1 MLHVYFEVQAT
12 QLNIKFLVSVLEEF
26 QVKNP
31 IIWSSQFRSGISWM
45 KMLLQLDQYCK
56 MKSSLTEVNH
66 GPISSDVILIF
77 HELKEVESYFQQ
89 NKRIN
94 STHIVILQDIDFN
107 SITNSMAIPID
118 ARVFFVN
125 LSSNEVFEFYK
136 INSFSVKTRL
146 GRLNEESGQFKWN
159 HKVNADFFIRR
170 FDFYGTTL
178 KGMTE
183 ETGKQLILDPRYCE
197 KAPYFPNNQTYLVT
211 DFTMG
216 LYYDVLLEVQK
227 MLNFTTKL
235 YKRKEISWGFVYPQG
250 NGTFEAEG
258 IVGDIFFGRAD
269 LIVAP
274 VTLYLRRAL
283 YIDYLPPLTQ
293 KNIGLYISSVKS
305 KEALNFYAFIKPF
318 RYSSIVYLP
327 TRFQNDINPCF

>member
-183 ETGKQLILDPRYCE
+183 ETGKQLILDPRYRE
-197 KAPYFPNNQTYLVT
+197 KAPYFPGNETYLVT
-211 DFTMG
+211 DYTIG
-216 LYYDVLLEVQK
+216 LYFDVLLEVQK
-227 MLNFTTKL
+227 MLNFTTEL
-235 YKRKEISWGFVYPQG
+235 YKRKDISWGFVYPQG